1 MRRFGCFAVLMI
13 LLWSMW
19 GCGGVE
25 PEKRAYPLVVSVDIQ
40 DGQYQVIY
48 GMANLSFSTGQDKSG
63 GNSGENGNTTLL
75 FTGNDMQEI
84 LQMYNR
90 TQESYLDLGHVQ
102 VFILGKNL
110 TGRPRDLDQVL
121 QYLENQPILGDGANV
136 FVSEDP
142 KKIMELNGSRV
153 ESLGTYL
160 TGIYE
165 NRPDD
170 REDMMVTLQ
179 DVYREWHRGG
189 SLTLPDLDVEED
201 FPEIV

>member
-40 DGQYQVIY
+40 DGQCQVIY

-63 GNSGENGNTTLL
+63 GDSGENGNTTLL
-75 FTGNDMQEI
+75 FTGKDMQEI

-110 TGRPRDLDQVL
+110 ASRPRIWIRFFSIWKTSPSWGRSQ
-121 QYLENQPILGDGANV
+121 V

-153 ESLGTYL
+153 GISWHLSDGYL
-160 TGIYE
+160 
-165 NRPDD
+165 
-170 REDMMVTLQ
+170 
-179 DVYREWHRGG
+179 
-189 SLTLPDLDVEED
+189 
-201 FPEIV
+201 

>member
-1 MRRFGCFAVLMI
+1 MRRFGYLTALMI
-13 LLWSMW
+13 MLWAMC

-63 GNSGENGNTTLL
+63 GDSGENGKTTLL

-90 TQESYLDLGHVQ
+90 TQENYLDLGHVQ
-102 VFILGKNL
+102 VFIFGKNL
-110 TGRPRDLDQVL
+110 VSQPKDLDQVL
-121 QYLENQPILGDGANV
+121 QYLEQQPVLGDGACV
-136 FVSEDP
+136 FVSKEP
-142 KKIMELNGSRV
+142 QQILELNGTRV

-165 NRPDD
+165 NRPGG
-170 REDMMVTLQ
+170 REDQMVTLQ
-179 DVYREWHRGG
+179 DIYREWHRGE
-189 SLTLPDLDVEED
+189 SLKLPDLDVKED